1 MTLEEFMSTRGS
13 QSLIANKMGVSRQRV
28 NEWVDGKRRPNVTN
42 IIKLTNVLKEFGVN
56 TTTAQVLDWLAKIE
70 KKN

>member
-28 NEWVDGKRRPNVTN
+28 NEWVDGKGRPNVTN
-42 IIKLTNVLKEFGVN
+42 IIKLTNVLKELGVN